1 MKICMVG
8 QGAFAKKHLDG
19 LARIK
24 GAEVVTISGGSPES
38 TEAVAK
44 KYGIPHWTTNL
55 GEALLHEVLTGE
67 WIGLIRLAI
76 AEARRFPDLGSSVIK
91 ITRERGR
98 ETIAQIKRRWPR
110 IGVLV
115 LAQPG
120 HKDIEAAV
128 QAGADGYV
136 LLDENCTELFNAVRR
151 IALGRGYISAAAL
164 DRVATSHG
172 NKNERAP
179 GQSLQAKLLTNRERE
194 VIALIAKGYR
204 TREMAQ
210 LLSLSHKTVEKHRA
224 NLMRKLGLRSAAAAA
239 VYAITHGLSEGTD
252 TRDGSRR
259 D

>member
-1 MKICMVG
+1 MPTNIAPEIAAARISPSAESASAVVRRRLTTIQLIDAPG
-8 QGAFAKKHLDG
+8 IHRDG
-19 LARIK
+19 LC
-24 GAEVVTISGGSPES
+24 
-38 TEAVAK
+38 
-44 KYGIPHWTTNL
+44 
-55 GEALLHEVLTGE
+55 ALLESDTSLEVIAVTSGRRDALQALRAVQPDVV
-67 WIGLIRLAI
+67 IMDFSIDPLA
-76 AEARRFPDLGSSVIK
+76 
-91 ITRERGR
+91 GR